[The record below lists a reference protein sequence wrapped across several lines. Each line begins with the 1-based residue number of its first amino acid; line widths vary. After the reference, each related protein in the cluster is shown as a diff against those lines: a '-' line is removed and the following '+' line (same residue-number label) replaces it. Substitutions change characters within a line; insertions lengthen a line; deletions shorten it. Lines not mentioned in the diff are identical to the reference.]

1 MKRKIS
7 KKNIDENQLNLRFED
22 KIYIRKNIN
31 KLDIRINI
39 LISIFLFF
47 ISLFFLKLI
56 TLGLTGYKNVY
67 ITEKPINLNRRTIV
81 DVNNIVI
88 AESIKT
94 YNLYLRSN
102 KINNI
107 ENILIKLKI
116 IFPDIN
122 YKKLRAKI
130 KNDKTIIVKRNLN
143 NLEYNKVVNL
153 GEPAI
158 ELELSESRIYPHKN
172 LFSHLVGQIDTDNYG
187 ISGLE
192 FYLDEKIKNKK
203 LIDVPIKTS
212 LDVKVQYIIRD
223 ILKKSISTF
232 NAKGG
237 SAILINVNTGKIISA
252 VSLPDFDLNKRISIK
267 SKDLINKN
275 TMGLYEFGSVFKI
288 FTIANALEQNIININ
303 TKFNKLPSSVKCGKF
318 EIKEFEYSK
327 DKKNLNTKNILVK
340 SSNIGSIRIAQKV
353 GLKSHREF
361 IRKIG
366 IFDLSKIEISEK
378 SKPKEVK
385 WGKCNTL
392 TSTFGHGINTTLLQ
406 LTNAYASLSNGGY
419 LIDNSFLEYSEV
431 NKRRIISQRTS
442 NIITKILRANV
453 DKNNKIKGSG
463 RKADID
469 GYYVAGKTGTAQKPH
484 RNKAG
489 YSKKTL
495 NTFTAIFPYNTPE
508 FALSILLDEP
518 QGAPK
523 LWGHSRNEAGWNS
536 AYTAGLIIQKIGPI
550 LDTKKYSK
558 IKIIAKK
565 NAN

>member
-7 KKNIDENQLNLRFED
+7 KKFIDKNQLNLRFED
-22 KIYIRKNIN
+22 KIDFRKKKN
-31 KLDIRINI
+31 KPDIRINI
-39 LISIFLFF
+39 LISIFFFF

-56 TLGLTGYKNVY
+56 GLGLKGYKNAY
-67 ITEKPINLNRRTIV
+67 ITEKPVHLNRRSIV

-88 AESIKT
+88 AENIKT

-102 KINNI
+102 KINNFK
-107 ENILIKLKI
+107 NILIKLKM

-122 YKKLRAKI
+122 YNKLRARI
-130 KNDKTIIVKRNLN
+130 KNNKTILVKRNLN
-143 NLEYNKVVNL
+143 NLEYNKVINL

-158 ELELSESRIYPHKN
+158 ELELSETRIYHHKN

-203 LIDVPIKTS
+203 LIDIPIKTS
-212 LDVKVQYIIRD
+212 LDVKVQYLIWD

-232 NAKGG
+232 NARGG

-252 VSLPDFDLNKRISIK
+252 VSLPDFDINKRTSIK
-267 SKDLINKN
+267 SKSLINKN

-288 FTIANALEQNIININ
+288 FTIANAIEQNKININ
-303 TKFNKLPSSVKCGKF
+303 TQFNKLPSFVKCGKF

-361 IRKIG
+361 IGKIG

-378 SKPKEVK
+378 SKPSKIN

-406 LTNAYASLSNGGY
+406 LTNAYATLSNGGY
-419 LIDNSFLEYSEV
+419 LIDNSILEDSKV
-431 NKRRIISQRTS
+431 NKRQIISQKTS
-442 NIITKILRANV
+442 NIVMKILRANV

-469 GYYVAGKTGTAQKPH
+469 GYYVAGKTGTAQKPNK
-484 RNKAG
+484 NKAG

-495 NTFTAIFPYNTPE
+495 NTFTAVFPYNSPD

-558 IKIIAKK
+558 TKVVAKK